1 MDVSRIPK
9 HVGLIPDGNR
19 RWAEARGLPK
29 RDGYA
34 AGIEPGLRL
43 LSVCRALG
51 IEEVSVY
58 GFTKENVRRP
68 QDQVAAFRNSCVE
81 FALAVVRAGAAFLVV
96 GDTSSSLFPDALQPF
111 SVERTS
117 GDIRVNLLVNYGWR
131 WDLATAIGRTPW
143 KGRSK
148 SGSAAHALASAAIP
162 AIDLVIR
169 WGGRSRLSGF
179 LPMQCAY
186 ADICVIDTL
195 WPDMRPEEFLHALQ
209 WFQGQDVTRGG

>member
-1 MDVSRIPK
+1 M
-9 HVGLIPDGNR
+9 GLIPDGNR
-19 RWAEARGLPK
+19 RWAEARGLAK

-34 AGIEPGLRL
+34 AGIDLGLRL
-43 LSVCRALG
+43 LSICRALG

-81 FALAVVRAGAAFLVV
+81 FALAVMHAGAAFLVV
-96 GDTSSSLFPDALQPF
+96 GDTSSSLFPDALLPF

-131 WDLATAIGRTPW
+131 WDLATAIGRMPR
-143 KGRSK
+143 KDRSK
-148 SGSAAHALASAAIP
+148 SGSTAHALASAAIP

-186 ADICVIDTL
+186 ADIYMIDTL

>member
-1 MDVSRIPK
+1 MDLSRIPK

-43 LSVCRALG
+43 LSICRALG

-68 QDQVAAFRNSCVE
+68 QDQVEAFRRSCVE
-81 FALAVVRAGAAFLVV
+81 FGLAVVRAGAAFLVV
-96 GDTSSSLFPDALQPF
+96 GDTSSPLFPDALQPF
-111 SVERTS
+111 AIERTS
-117 GDIRVNLLVNYGWR
+117 GDLRINLLVNYGWR
-131 WDLATAIGRTPW
+131 WDLATAMGRS
-143 KGRSK
+143 GRKDPSK
-148 SGSAAHALASAAIP
+148 SGSASRALASAAIP
-162 AIDLVIR
+162 PIDLVIR

-186 ADICVIDTL
+186 ADIYVTDTL
-195 WPDMRPEEFLHALQ
+195 WPDTQPEEFLRALQ
-209 WFQGQDVTRGG
+209 WFQGQDVTKGG

>member
-1 MDVSRIPK
+1 M
-9 HVGLIPDGNR
+9 GLIPDGNR

-34 AGIEPGLRL
+34 AGVEPGLRL
-43 LSVCRALG
+43 LSMCRALG
-51 IEEVSVY
+51 IEEISVY

-68 QDQVAAFRNSCVE
+68 QDQVEAFRTSCVE

-111 SVERTS
+111 TIERTS
-117 GDIRVNLLVNYGWR
+117 GDLRINLLVNYGWR
-131 WDLATAIGRTPW
+131 WDLATAMGRSGR
-143 KGRSK
+143 KDRSK
-148 SGSAAHALASAAIP
+148 SGSASRALASAAIP
-162 AIDLVIR
+162 PIDLVIR

-186 ADICVIDTL
+186 ADIYVIDTL
-195 WPDMRPEEFLHALQ
+195 WPDMRPKEFLRALQ
-209 WFQGQDVTRGG
+209 WFQGQDPTMGG